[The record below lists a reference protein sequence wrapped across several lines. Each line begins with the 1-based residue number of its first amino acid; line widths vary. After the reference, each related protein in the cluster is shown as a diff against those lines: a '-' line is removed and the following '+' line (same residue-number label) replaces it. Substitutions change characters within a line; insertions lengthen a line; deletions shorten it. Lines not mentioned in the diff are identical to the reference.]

1 MKGLKVIMIDFH
13 SHILPEMD
21 DGADCV
27 ETGLAMLR
35 ESFLQGVDTLVSTSH
50 FYADEDYPQRFLE
63 RRMRSFQTLQD
74 AMLVQ
79 AEVFPEIVLGAEV
92 LYFPGISQA
101 EELEAMMIG
110 ESCCMLVEPP
120 MADWT
125 DSMLDEIFQMGKN
138 LKCRPVIAHVD
149 RYMTYLGD
157 KSLIT
162 RVLEREMLVQVNAGY
177 FLNPATEKSAMKH
190 LKRGEIH
197 LIGSDCHNM
206 GNRMPNLGQARR
218 LARAHGLQNEFDML
232 SRNAALLL
240 KQKG

>member
-1 MKGLKVIMIDFH
+1 MIDFH
-13 SHILPEMD
+13 SHILPQVD

-27 ETGLAMLR
+27 ETSLSMLR
-35 ESFLQGVDTLVSTSH
+35 ESFLQGVDVIVSTSH

-63 RRMRSFQTLQD
+63 RRMKAFKTLQN
-74 AMLVQ
+74 AMLLQ
-79 AEVFPEIVLGAEV
+79 AEVFPRIILGAEV

-101 EELEAMMIG
+101 EELSSMMIG
-110 ESCCMLVEPP
+110 ASRCMLVEPP
-120 MADWT
+120 MANWT

-149 RYMTYLGD
+149 RYMTCL
-157 KSLIT
+157 KEESLIT

-177 FLNPATEKSAMKH
+177 FIDPATTKSAMKH
-190 LKRGEIH
+190 LRQGEIH

-206 GNRMPNLGQARR
+206 STRAPNLGQARR
-218 LARAHGLQNEFDML
+218 IARTFGLQKEFEML

>member
-1 MKGLKVIMIDFH
+1 MIDFH
-13 SHILPEMD
+13 SHILPQMD

-27 ETGLAMLR
+27 QTSLSMLR
-35 ESFLQGVDTLVSTSH
+35 ASFQQGVDVIVSTSH

-63 RRMRSFQTLQD
+63 RRMKAFHTLQD
-74 AMLVQ
+74 AMLLQ
-79 AEVFPEIVLGAEV
+79 AEVFPEIILGAEV

-101 EELEAMMIG
+101 EELDGMMVG
-110 ESCCMLVEPP
+110 TSRCMLVEPP

-125 DSMLDEIFQMGKN
+125 DSVLDEILQMGKN

-149 RYMTYLGD
+149 RYMTYLED
-157 KSLIT
+157 DSLID
-162 RVLEREMLVQVNAGY
+162 RVLERKMFVQVNAGY
-177 FLNPATEKSAMKH
+177 FLNPETTKNAMKH

-206 GNRMPNLGQARR
+206 GKRAPNLGQARR
-218 LARAHGLQNEFDML
+218 LARAHGLLKEFEML

-240 KQKG
+240 NQKG

>member
-1 MKGLKVIMIDFH
+1 MIDFH

-27 ETGLAMLR
+27 ETSLAMLR
-35 ESFLQGVDTLVSTSH
+35 ESFLQGVDVIVSTSH
-50 FYADEDYPQRFLE
+50 FYADEEYPQRFLE
-63 RRMRSFQTLQD
+63 RRMKAAHTLQD
-74 AMLVQ
+74 AMLLQ
-79 AEVFPEIVLGAEV
+79 PEVFPRIILGAEV

-101 EELEAMMIG
+101 EELASMMIG
-110 ESCCMLVEPP
+110 ASRCMLVEPP

-149 RYMTYLGD
+149 RYMTYLGEE
-157 KSLIT
+157 SLIS

-177 FLNPATEKSAMKH
+177 FLNPATTKSAIKH
-190 LKRGEIH
+190 LSKGEIH

-206 GNRMPNLGQARR
+206 STRAPNLGQVRR
-218 LARAHGLQNEFDML
+218 MARAYGLQKEFEML

-240 KQKG
+240 KGRG

>member
-1 MKGLKVIMIDFH
+1 MIDFH

-27 ETGLAMLR
+27 ETSLAMLR
-35 ESFLQGVDTLVSTSH
+35 ESFLQGVDIMVSTSH

-63 RRMRSFQTLQD
+63 RRMETAKVLQD
-74 AMLVQ
+74 AMMLQ
-79 AEVFPEIVLGAEV
+79 AEVFPRIVLGAEV

-101 EELEAMMIG
+101 EELAPLMIG
-110 ESCCMLVEPP
+110 NSRCMLVEPP
-120 MADWT
+120 MAQWT
-125 DSMLDEIFQMGKN
+125 DSMLDEILQMGEN

-149 RYMTYLGD
+149 RYMTYLED
-157 KSLIT
+157 ESLIS

-177 FLNPATEKSAMKH
+177 FLNPATTKSAMKH
-190 LKRGEIH
+190 LKQGDIH

-206 GNRMPNLGQARR
+206 STRAPNLGQVRR
-218 LARAHGLQNEFDML
+218 LVRTYGLQNEFNML

-240 KQKG
+240 KGKG